1 MDETLFKSAFENVSD
16 FRQTWKVK
24 HKLIEIIFTTVIAT
38 IANANT
44 WIEVESFV
52 EAKEEWFKKYVD
64 LENDVPSHD
73 TYERVFENL
82 DSDSFNRAFI
92 SWTSKLSNQSAG
104 RIIAVDGKTS
114 RGSHTED
121 RKAIHLVNA
130 WVEENDLLLGQ
141 LKTEE
146 KSNEITAIPELLD
159 LLFIKGSIITIDAM
173 GTQKKIVEKIIGK
186 EADYVLSL
194 KGNQGNFNEE
204 VKSYFEDAIEP
215 NFRDYPVSRKT
226 TLEKGHGR
234 IEKREYY
241 QTNDIEWYVEKDKW
255 KNLSSIGMVR
265 RTVTTKGKESVEVSY
280 FISSLKTPEEGPC
293 EVFAK
298 AVRSHW
304 GVESCH
310 WILDVVF
317 REDHSR
323 VRMNNSAAN
332 QSMLK
337 KIAMNILK
345 QETITKKKT
354 SLKLK
359 RYKAS
364 IDESFLTK
372 IVSEL

>member
-1 MDETLFKSAFENVSD
+1 
-16 FRQTWKVK
+16 
-24 HKLIEIIFTTVIAT
+24 
-38 IANANT
+38 
-44 WIEVESFV
+44 
-52 EAKEEWFKKYVD
+52 
-64 LENDVPSHD
+64 
-73 TYERVFENL
+73 
-82 DSDSFNRAFI
+82 
-92 SWTSKLSNQSAG
+92 
-104 RIIAVDGKTS
+104 
-114 RGSHTED
+114 
-121 RKAIHLVNA
+121 
-130 WVEENDLLLGQ
+130 
-141 LKTEE
+141 
-146 KSNEITAIPELLD
+146 
-159 LLFIKGSIITIDAM
+159 M

-204 VKSYFEDAIEP
+204 VKSYFEDAIES

-323 VRMNNSAAN
+323 VRMNNGAAN

-372 IVSEL
+372 VVSEL